1 MKLASYL
8 DINGMTDAEFA
19 RRIGV
24 GRHTV
29 GRYRL
34 GERFPHPDVLSKIH
48 KETKGAVTAND
59 FANLPPSNTAR
70 FLAP

>member
-19 RRIGV
+19 RRLGV
-24 GRHTV
+24 SRHTV

-34 GERFPHPDVLSKIH
+34 GERFPHPEGLTKIPRI
-48 KETKGAVTAND
+48 TGGQVTAND
-59 FANLPPSNTAR
+59 FANLPQQPNTAR
-70 FLAP
+70 A